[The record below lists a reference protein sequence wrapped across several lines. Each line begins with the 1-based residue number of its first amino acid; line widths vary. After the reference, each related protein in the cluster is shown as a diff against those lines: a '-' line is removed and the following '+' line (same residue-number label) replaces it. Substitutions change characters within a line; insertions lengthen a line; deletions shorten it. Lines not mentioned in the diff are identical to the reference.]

1 MYSFKEEKRLN
12 KMDELYEL
20 YDIIRQQNS
29 NDIKIII
36 ELIDKY
42 KDIIKNDDGTL
53 ISHAISL
60 KNVPIL
66 KLLFRCGIDPNKCFE
81 INYLDCDIVDDGE
94 ISHWFSTD
102 YDVELMLNEFGVN
115 DTILISPLCYALIM
129 KKTSLPIIKTIINH
143 GGKDLFYLNPL
154 TKIQILYESVPT
166 CVNHDWLNNFL
177 DEEKNDILHPV
188 RNAFV
193 YKCLKKNIY
202 ENIKILK
209 PYDNWE
215 QYWHRQWDW
224 GNNVI
229 GFEKGF
235 LTVIN
240 KLIRGDINSLCLLNQ
255 IHEKNYKILQLLLK
269 ARIFNDDDI
278 YNIIQNIDIKLE
290 PSFCMKYVEGDR
302 YNRWGWVPLKT
313 SKKKMETNEKM
324 CNYLKEHYDEIVNK
338 YKSTVNS
345 MSNNNN
351 LPPEIANNILGY
363 LIKTQ

>member
-12 KMDELYEL
+12 KMGELCEL

-29 NDIKIII
+29 NDIKNII
-36 ELIDKY
+36 ELINKN
-42 KDIIKNDDGTL
+42 KEIIKNDDGTL
-53 ISHAISL
+53 ISHAILL

-66 KLLFRCGIDPNKCFE
+66 KLLFKYGIDPNKCFE

-94 ISHWFSTD
+94 ISYWFHVD
-102 YDVELMLNEFGVN
+102 YDFELMLNEFGVN
-115 DTILISPLCYALIM
+115 DTILISPLCYALVM

-166 CVNHDWLNNFL
+166 CVNHDWLNHFL
-177 DEEKNDILHPV
+177 GEEKNDILHPV
-188 RNAFV
+188 RDAFV

-202 ENIKILK
+202 EKNKILK
-209 PYDNWE
+209 PYDNWQ

-224 GNNVI
+224 NNNVI

-235 LTVIN
+235 LMVIN

-255 IHEKNYKILQLLLK
+255 IHERNYKILQLLLK
-269 ARIFNDDDI
+269 AEVFDNNNEGL
-278 YNIIQNIDIKLE
+278 YNIIHNIDIKLK
-290 PSFCMKYVEGDR
+290 PLNFKYVEGD
-302 YNRWGWVPLKT
+302 YNRYGWVLFRT

-324 CNYLKEHYDEIVNK
+324 CSYLKEHYDEIINK
-338 YKSTVNS
+338 YKSMVNS
-345 MSNNNN
+345 VSNNNK
-351 LPPEIANNILGY
+351 LPNEITNNILGY
-363 LIKTQ
+363 LIKT

>member
-1 MYSFKEEKRLN
+1 
-12 KMDELYEL
+12 MDELDEPYEL
-20 YDIIRQQNS
+20 YDIIRQQKS
-29 NDIKIII
+29 NDIKIIL
-36 ELIDKY
+36 ELINKN
-42 KDIIKNDDGTL
+42 KEIIKNDDGTL
-53 ISHAISL
+53 ISHAILL

-66 KLLFRCGIDPNKCFE
+66 KLLFKYGIDSNKCFE
-81 INYLDCDIVDDGE
+81 INYYDCDIVDDGE
-94 ISHWFSTD
+94 ISYWFHVE
-102 YDVELMLNEFGVN
+102 YDFELMLNEFGVN

-129 KKTSLPIIKTIINH
+129 EKTSLPIIKTIINH

-166 CVNHDWLNNFL
+166 CVNHDWLNHFL
-177 DEEKNDILHPV
+177 NEEKNNILHPI

-224 GNNVI
+224 NNNVI

-240 KLIRGDINSLCLLNQ
+240 KLIRGDINSLCVLNQ
-255 IHEKNYKILQLLLK
+255 IHERNYKILQLLLK
-269 ARIFNDDDI
+269 AEVFNNSNDDL
-278 YNIIQNIDIKLE
+278 YNIIHNIDIKLE

-302 YNRWGWVPLKT
+302 YNRWGWVSLRT
-313 SKKKMETNEKM
+313 SKKKMETNKKM

-338 YKSTVNS
+338 YKSMANS
-345 MSNNNN
+345 VSNNNN
-351 LPPEIANNILGY
+351 LPPEITNNILGY
-363 LIKTQ
+363 LIKI

>member
-1 MYSFKEEKRLN
+1 
-12 KMDELYEL
+12 MDELDEL
-20 YDIIRQQNS
+20 YGIICQKNP

-36 ELIDKY
+36 ELINKN

-81 INYLDCDIVDDGE
+81 INYLDYDIVDDGE
-94 ISHWFSTD
+94 ISNWFSNE

-143 GGKDLFYLNPL
+143 GGKDLFLLNPL

-166 CVNHDWLNNFL
+166 CVNHDWLNIFL
-177 DEEKNDILHPV
+177 NEYKNDILHPV

-209 PYDNWE
+209 PYDK
-215 QYWHRQWDW
+215 RDQWDW
-224 GNNVI
+224 NNNVI

-235 LTVIN
+235 LMVIN
-240 KLIRGDINSLCLLNQ
+240 KLIRGDISSLCLLNQ

-269 ARIFNDDDI
+269 AEVFNNSNDDL
-278 YNIIQNIDIKLE
+278 YNIIHNIDIKLE
-290 PSFCMKYVEGDR
+290 PPFFMKYVEGDR
-302 YNRWGWVPLKT
+302 YGRWGWVSLRT
-313 SKKKMETNEKM
+313 SKKKKETNEKM
-324 CNYLKEHYDEIVNK
+324 CNYLKEHYDDILDK
-338 YKSTVNS
+338 YKSMANS
-345 MSNNNN
+345 VSNNNN
-351 LPPEIANNILGY
+351 LPPEITNNILGY
-363 LIKTQ
+363 LIKI